1 MKNEIIKIVE
11 LGVPIIIVILVNMRT
26 WYVLGKADGR
36 KEILKK
42 ISEINKRLSPNN
54 ELRKAFDLVTEA
66 CEKEVK

>member
-42 ISEINKRLSPNN
+42 ISANNKRLSPNN